1 MVIIFFLIKHV
12 GLFLFS
18 SIHFPTYFLHIGI
31 VLKKL
36 FDDGVVK
43 REDLWVTSKL
53 WCADRAPED
62 KMCQRH

>member
-1 MVIIFFLIKHV
+1 MDLSQC
-12 GLFLFS
+12 LN
-18 SIHFPTYFLHIGI
+18 IGI

-53 WCADRAPED
+53 WFVSL
-62 KMCQRH
+62 